1 MRIDL
6 IRRLRLISQVRGEF
20 SRTPEAFKW
29 WDKWYSEVTDRAADN
44 KHFAGYLAR
53 IPDQVWRLSMLLVI
67 AEGKGTGQL
76 VVEERHFKMAQSI
89 LEWVEGFLPGTF
101 DQLSESGVGAEQML
115 LLKQLKATGGME
127 KHSNLLRKNTR
138 RMNAD
143 NFRRCID
150 TLRQSDLIEYDAK
163 ERAYYLTPLGWK
175 EAK

>member
-1 MRIDL
+1 
-6 IRRLRLISQVRGEF
+6 
-20 SRTPEAFKW
+20 
-29 WDKWYSEVTDRAADN
+29 
-44 KHFAGYLAR
+44 
-53 IPDQVWRLSMLLVI
+53 
-67 AEGKGTGQL
+67 
-76 VVEERHFKMAQSI
+76 MAQSI

-150 TLRQSDLIEYDAK
+150 TLRQSDLIEYDQK